1 MRGAV
6 VKQMNKKN
14 EQVPEMAAQHSVLIV
29 TDDAEFSRNVVA
41 RWQMERHVPSFTLMS
56 SELLNGSFAGRFGLT
71 IIGPV
76 GGGRSQKVLAT
87 ASSSGA
93 PVILLATDSES
104 AARAAEN
111 DSRLLIVRQNDGWVD
126 GLVILGTEA
135 LRCHDAQQ
143 RAARAESANAES
155 QREATLG
162 RYMIEMRHSCNNA
175 LTSILGNSELLL
187 MEPGAFSAD
196 VREQIETI
204 HSMSLRMHE
213 ILQRFSSIDIEM
225 QMAHKE
231 SSSEGKKRAAFV
243 SGV

>member
-1 MRGAV
+1 MRGAL
-6 VKQMNKKN
+6 VKTNQ
-14 EQVPEMAAQHSVLIV
+14 PEVRDVAAQHSVLIV

-56 SELLNGSFAGRFGLT
+56 SELLNGSFAGRFGLA

-76 GGGRSQKVLAT
+76 GGGGLQKVLQTAT
-87 ASSSGA
+87 SSDT
-93 PVILLATDSES
+93 PVILLATDAES
-104 AARAAEN
+104 ASRAAEN
-111 DSRLLIVRQNDGWVD
+111 DPRLLIVRANDGWVD

-135 LRCHDAQQ
+135 LRCHDANQ
-143 RAARAESANAES
+143 RAARAEWANAES

-187 MEPGAFSAD
+187 MEPGTFSAE
-196 VREQIETI
+196 VREQLETI

-213 ILQRFSSIDIEM
+213 ILQRFSSIESEM
-225 QMAHKE
+225 QVAEKE
-231 SSSEGKKRAAFV
+231 SRGESKARRVAHA

>member
-1 MRGAV
+1 M
-6 VKQMNKKN
+6 KNKN
-14 EQVPEMAAQHSVLIV
+14 EQLREIAVQHSVLIV

-56 SELLNGSFAGRFGLT
+56 SELLNGSFAGRFGLA

-76 GGGRSQKVLAT
+76 GGGRLQKVLTTAT
-87 ASSSGA
+87 SSDGA
-93 PVILLATDSES
+93 VILLATDMGST
-104 AARAAEN
+104 ARAGEN
-111 DSRLLIVRQNDGWVD
+111 DSRLLIVRQNDGWVE
-126 GLVILGTEA
+126 GLVTLGTEA

-143 RAARAESANAES
+143 RAARADSANAES

-187 MEPGAFSAD
+187 MEPGAFSGD

-213 ILQRFSSIDIEM
+213 ILQRFSSIESEM
-225 QMAHKE
+225 QVAEKE
-231 SSSEGKKRAAFV
+231 SRGDSKARRAAYV

>member
-1 MRGAV
+1 MHGAILKT
-6 VKQMNKKN
+6 KQN
-14 EQVPEMAAQHSVLIV
+14 EVRVGAPHHSVLIV

-56 SELLNGSFAGRFGLT
+56 SELLNGSFAGRFALA

-76 GGGRSQKVLAT
+76 GGGRLQNILAT
-87 ASSSGA
+87 AASSDA
-93 PVILLATDSES
+93 AVILLATDADS

-111 DSRLLIVRQNDGWVD
+111 DPRLLIVRQNDGWVD

-135 LRCHDAQQ
+135 LRWHDAQQ

-187 MEPGAFSAD
+187 MEPGAFSAE
-196 VREQIETI
+196 VREQLETI

-213 ILQRFSSIDIEM
+213 IMQRFSSIDTEM
-225 QMAHKE
+225 QVAEKKSAGE
-231 SSSEGKKRAAFV
+231 EKKRAAHV

>member
-1 MRGAV
+1 
-6 VKQMNKKN
+6 
-14 EQVPEMAAQHSVLIV
+14 MAAQHSVLIV

-56 SELLNGSFAGRFGLT
+56 SELLNGSFAGRFGLA

-76 GGGRSQKVLAT
+76 GGGRLQKVVTTAT
-87 ASSSGA
+87 SSDTA
-93 PVILLATDSES
+93 VILLAADTDSS
-104 AARAAEN
+104 ARAAEN
-111 DSRLLIVRQNDGWVD
+111 DAQLLIVRQNDGWVEA
-126 GLVILGTEA
+126 LVILGTEA
-135 LRCHDAQQ
+135 LRRHDALQ
-143 RAARAESANAES
+143 RAVRAESANAGS

-187 MEPGAFSAD
+187 MEPGAFSAE
-196 VREQIETI
+196 VREQLETI

-213 ILQRFSSIDIEM
+213 ILQRFSSIESEM
-225 QMAHKE
+225 QVADQKT
-231 SSSEGKKRAAFV
+231 SGEGKARRAAFV

>member
-1 MRGAV
+1 MRGVV
-6 VKQMNKKN
+6 VKQMNKN
-14 EQVPEMAAQHSVLIV
+14 EQVRAMETKHSVLIV

-87 ASSSGA
+87 SSSSDA
-93 PVILLATDSES
+93 PVILLATDTES
-104 AARAAEN
+104 AARATEN
-111 DSRLLIVRQNDGWVD
+111 DPRLLIVRQNDGWVD

-143 RAARAESANAES
+143 RAVRAESANAES

-196 VREQIETI
+196 VREQLETI

-213 ILQRFSSIDIEM
+213 ILQRFSSIEIEM
-225 QMAHKE
+225 QMAHNE
-231 SSSEGKKRAAFV
+231 TRGDGKKRAAFV

>member
-1 MRGAV
+1 MRP
-6 VKQMNKKN
+6 MNKK
-14 EQVPEMAAQHSVLIV
+14 EQVREVAAQHSVLIV

-56 SELLNGSFAGRFGLT
+56 SELLNGSFAGRFGLA

-76 GGGRSQKVLAT
+76 GGGRLQQILAT
-87 ASSSGA
+87 ATSSEA
-93 PVILLATDSES
+93 AVILLATDTES
-104 AARAAEN
+104 TARAAEN
-111 DSRLLIVRQNDGWVD
+111 DPRLLIVRANDGWVD

-143 RAARAESANAES
+143 RASRAESANAQS

-187 MEPGAFSAD
+187 MEPGAFSAE
-196 VREQIETI
+196 VREQLETI
-204 HSMSLRMHE
+204 HSMSLRLHE
-213 ILQRFSSIDIEM
+213 ILQRFSSIDSEM
-225 QMAHKE
+225 QVAEKE
-231 SSSEGKKRAAFV
+231 TRGEGKARRAAHL

>member
-1 MRGAV
+1 MRGALLKTNQQEV
-6 VKQMNKKN
+6 R
-14 EQVPEMAAQHSVLIV
+14 EMAAQPSVLIV

-56 SELLNGSFAGRFGLT
+56 SELLHGSFAGRFGLA

-76 GGGRSQKVLAT
+76 GGGRLQKVLT
-87 ASSSGA
+87 AAKSSDTA
-93 PVILLATDSES
+93 VILLATDTDS
-104 AARAAEN
+104 AARAAQS
-111 DSRLLIVRQNDGWVD
+111 DLQLLIVRQNDGWVEA
-126 GLVILGTEA
+126 LVILGTEA

-143 RAARAESANAES
+143 RATRAESANAES

-187 MEPGAFSAD
+187 MEPGAFSAE
-196 VREQIETI
+196 VREQLETI

-213 ILQRFSSIDIEM
+213 ILQRFSSIESEM
-225 QMAHKE
+225 QVADKKT
-231 SSSEGKKRAAFV
+231 SGEGKARRAAFV
-243 SGV
+243 SGA

>member
-1 MRGAV
+1 
-6 VKQMNKKN
+6 
-14 EQVPEMAAQHSVLIV
+14 MAAQHSVLIV

-71 IIGPV
+71 ILGPV
-76 GGGRSQKVLAT
+76 RGGRLQKVLTTAT
-87 ASSSGA
+87 SSEA
-93 PVILLATDSES
+93 AVILLATDTES
-104 AARAAEN
+104 AARAAES

-143 RAARAESANAES
+143 RAARAETANAES

-187 MEPGAFSAD
+187 MEPGAFSAE
-196 VREQIETI
+196 VREQLETI

-213 ILQRFSSIDIEM
+213 ILQRFSSIESEM
-225 QMAHKE
+225 QVAEKE
-231 SSSEGKKRAAFV
+231 TRGEGKARHAVHV

>member
-1 MRGAV
+1 MRGALLKTNQQEV
-6 VKQMNKKN
+6 RD
-14 EQVPEMAAQHSVLIV
+14 MATQQSVLIV

-56 SELLNGSFAGRFGLT
+56 SELLNGSFAGRFGLA

-76 GGGRSQKVLAT
+76 GGGRLQRVLAT
-87 ASSSGA
+87 ATSSDTGL
-93 PVILLATDSES
+93 ILFATDTDS
-104 AARAAEN
+104 ATRAVEN
-111 DSRLLIVRQNDGWVD
+111 DPQLLIVRQNDGWVEA
-126 GLVILGTEA
+126 LVVLATEA
-135 LRCHDAQQ
+135 LRCHDAQR

-187 MEPGAFSAD
+187 MEPGSFSAE
-196 VREQIETI
+196 VREQLETI

-213 ILQRFSSIDIEM
+213 VLQRFSSIESEM
-225 QMAHKE
+225 QVAD
-231 SSSEGKKRAAFV
+231 KKTSGENKIRRAASV

>member
-1 MRGAV
+1 
-6 VKQMNKKN
+6 MNKK
-14 EQVPEMAAQHSVLIV
+14 EPVREVAAQHSVLIV

-41 RWQMERHVPSFTLMS
+41 RWQMERRVPSFTLMS
-56 SELLNGSFAGRFGLT
+56 SELLNGSFAGRFGLA

-76 GGGRSQKVLAT
+76 GGGRLQKVLYTAT
-87 ASSSGA
+87 SSDA
-93 PVILLATDSES
+93 AVILLATDAES
-104 AARAAEN
+104 ASRAAEN
-111 DSRLLIVRQNDGWVD
+111 DSRLLIVRANDGWVD
-126 GLVILGTEA
+126 GLVVLATEA

-196 VREQIETI
+196 VREQLETI

-213 ILQRFSSIDIEM
+213 ILQRFSSIDSEM
-225 QMAHKE
+225 QVAEKE
-231 SSSEGKKRAAFV
+231 SRGEGKARRVAHV
-243 SGV
+243 SGF